1 MGIRKFHGRYLIKT
15 VSWRVVASLTT
26 MTIVFAFT
34 RELTLSLGVGAVEV
48 ITKMILFYLHELG
61 WERIKWGKPKHPLG
75 DLPVTRELSAEDMR
89 VIKEKLEDLG
99 YL

>member
-34 RELTLSLGVGAVEV
+34 RELKLSLGIGAVEV

-61 WERIKWGKPKHPLG
+61 WERIQWGKPKHPLG